1 MGLYSN
7 RCCIIPWFKNFPMVY
22 FKTTAK
28 FSKSM
33 EFFKTLGD
41 MDQVNGP
48 KELLVCIVFSTEISH
63 DFLTPEVRKEFR
75 GWNFSLTQLKI
86 SCAVKVVYSQSNWF
100 IYGLFLA
107 RMKIYKNP
115 MIQRLF

>member
-1 MGLYSN
+1 MHLTRATG
-7 RCCIIPWFKNFPMVY
+7 W
-22 FKTTAK
+22 
-28 FSKSM
+28 
-33 EFFKTLGD
+33 
-41 MDQVNGP
+41 DQKGWYIWRNTEWRTK
-48 KELLVCIVFSTEISH
+48 KESERVACCIVFSTEISH

-107 RMKIYKNP
+107 RMKIYTNP